1 MIPRRKIHTFIFTQ
15 KPPWL
20 SRSKPLKENRLLDRV
35 VQSIFTTIL
44 RQIFDSDFSSPKFK
58 GGNFPVMRLFIK
70 KKRKDCFIELR
81 SWAEVS
87 IGWFLNFELKWGHEI
102 FSRRSLIQ
110 VKRMSNIVTLA
121 KRQPVKYVFCC
132 HDGHTSSCELMVNPL
147 IPWKSSS
154 FQIIKRTFTYSDIL
168 IIKEN
173 SLRCQKII

>member
-1 MIPRRKIHTFIFTQ
+1 
-15 KPPWL
+15 
-20 SRSKPLKENRLLDRV
+20 
-35 VQSIFTTIL
+35 
-44 RQIFDSDFSSPKFK
+44 
-58 GGNFPVMRLFIK
+58 MRLFIK

-173 SLRCQKII
+173 SAQCLKITQKVSFDEFLKTWGMQSNSDTRQAIFN